1 VLYGFTAYLKANSR
15 GLALH
20 EILPWFI
27 LGFLGLI
34 VLRSL
39 GLIPGASLPI
49 LTRLTTLLTTIAMAA
64 LGFGVDVRV
73 IAQAGIRVRLAVTT
87 SLIALGSMSYA
98 LIVLS
103 RVA

>member
-39 GLIPGASLPI
+39 GLPGASLPI

-64 LGFGVDVRV
+64 LGFGVDMRV
-73 IAQAGIRVRLAVTT
+73 IAQAGIRVRLAVTA